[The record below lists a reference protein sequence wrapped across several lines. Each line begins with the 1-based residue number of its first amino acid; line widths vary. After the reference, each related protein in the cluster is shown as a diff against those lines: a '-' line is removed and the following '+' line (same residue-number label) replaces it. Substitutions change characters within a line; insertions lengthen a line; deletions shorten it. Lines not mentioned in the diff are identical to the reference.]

1 MSTSTENANQ
11 ELRAILMQE
20 LELQRQEL
28 QWQYR
33 RVLDLNAVVLQNA
46 GRLEIVENYLS
57 NVSLVFHLHRLCCFW
72 SLVFFFLF
80 GVPSFSYN
88 PFSPLDTS
96 KPAMERR

>member
-46 GRLEIVENYLS
+46 GRLKLLKIT
-57 NVSLVFHLHRLCCFW
+57 CQ
-72 SLVFFFLF
+72 
-80 GVPSFSYN
+80 
-88 PFSPLDTS
+88 
-96 KPAMERR
+96 M